1 MNFKGLFK
9 GGGGAKNILLNKLKD
24 GNLEDPIKKVFIP
37 QKRHYQK
44 IQTLDETA
52 LFCIIYQTFV
62 GLSLLYWDTFLN

>member
-37 QKRHYQK
+37 KKRHYQK

-52 LFCIIYQTFV
+52 LFCLIYQTFV
-62 GLSLLYWDTFLN
+62 GLSLLYWDKFLN